1 MLWTETAKPPRPI
14 TLEDP
19 FPWDFQPE
27 WPVTRAQRI
36 DELKRIAPF
45 YNGTHQPANI
55 AAAIDW
61 HAQFGPAE
69 VVPADLVIFLGGG
82 QKSWWSR
89 FATGEPP
96 WEEVSKLRAFIK
108 NMLTT
113 LI

>member
-1 MLWTETAKPPRPI
+1 MFWTETAKPPRPI

-61 HAQFGPAE
+61 HAQFGPTE
-69 VVPADLVIFLGGG
+69 VVPADLVIFQGGKKVDEADV
-82 QKSWWSR
+82 QQ
-89 FATGEPP
+89 GEPP
-96 WEEVSKLRAFIK
+96 WEEVSKLRAFIRD
-108 NMLTT
+108 MLTT